1 MKKQAAEEKTD
12 SSPQPPQQQTQAPL
26 KELAKEVAEGVA
38 EHAATHVV
46 GHLAGLSSNVTS
58 FLSMLTFTSP
68 LNPSEGSPE
77 QTQREKEYLERTYGT
92 DKDGQPNRP
101 WLKK

>member
-26 KELAKEVAEGVA
+26 KELAKEVA

-77 QTQREKEYLERTYGT
+77 QTQRETEYLKRTYGT